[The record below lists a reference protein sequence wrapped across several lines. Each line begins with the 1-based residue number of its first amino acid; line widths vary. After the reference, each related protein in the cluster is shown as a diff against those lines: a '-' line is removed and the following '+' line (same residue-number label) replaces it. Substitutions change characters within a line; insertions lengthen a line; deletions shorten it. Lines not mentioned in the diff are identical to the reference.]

1 MAKDMALQVQTA
13 CRSDWPQVLPLVC
26 HHLPPER
33 RTAAACE
40 IAAQLERGELSADS
54 LRIVRGSDGIRGAM
68 LHLCLPGH
76 SAVVWPPWA
85 AAGPDRQAV
94 EDLLVQDALRLL
106 RARGVTVCAAE
117 LACETFATFSSPL
130 LRQGFRRVTRLREL
144 ALDLHFGLPAGLNV
158 HPPTD
163 LQFLPYCEADRGQFL
178 ATLEQTYQDSLDFPE
193 VNEVRTAQDAL
204 EGYRNY
210 GRADPRLWWLAC
222 QGGRPVGVVIVDLT
236 RKPEGNLLYLGVVP
250 SARGQGL
257 GRVLLAHAA
266 RQSLAAGAS
275 SLSLAVDARNAPA
288 LRLYQRAGFRGE
300 VQWEV
305 LLAILRA
312 EG

>member
-1 MAKDMALQVQTA
+1 MAKDMASQVQTA
-13 CRSDWPQVLPLVC
+13 CRTDWPHVVRLVC

-33 RTAAACE
+33 RTVAAHQ
-40 IAAQLERGELSADS
+40 IAAQMERGELSAES
-54 LRIVRGSDGIRGAM
+54 LRVVRGPDGIGGAM

-85 AAGPDRQAV
+85 ADGSDRQAV

-106 RARGVTVCAAE
+106 RSRGVTVCAAE
-117 LACETFATFSSPL
+117 LACETFSTFSPPL

-144 ALDLHFGLPAGLNV
+144 ALDLHFGLPTGLNV
-158 HPPTD
+158 QPPTD
-163 LQFLPYCEADRGQFL
+163 LQFLPYCEADPGQFL
-178 ATLEQTYQDSLDFPE
+178 ATLEETYQDSLDFPE
-193 VNEVRTAQDAL
+193 VNEARTAQDAL
-204 EGYRNY
+204 ESYRNH
-210 GRADPRLWWLAC
+210 GRADPRLWWLVLRS
-222 QGGRPVGVVIVDLT
+222 GRPVGVVIVDLA

-275 SLSLAVDARNAPA
+275 SLTLAVDARNAPA
-288 LRLYQRAGFRGE
+288 LRLYRRAGFRGE
-300 VQWEV
+300 GQWEV
-305 LLAILRA
+305 LLAILGA

>member
-1 MAKDMALQVQTA
+1 MALLIQTA
-13 CRSDWPQVLPLVC
+13 GRTDWPHVVPLVC

-33 RTAAACE
+33 RTVAACE

-54 LRIVRGSDGIRGAM
+54 LRVVRGPDGIRGAM

-76 SAVVWPPWA
+76 SGVVWPPWA
-85 AAGPDRQAV
+85 GPGPDRGAV
-94 EDLLVQDALRLL
+94 EDLLVQDALQLL
-106 RARGVTVCAAE
+106 RSRGVTVCAAE
-117 LACETFATFSSPL
+117 LASETFSASSGPL
-130 LRQGFRRVTRLREL
+130 LRQGFRHVTRLREL
-144 ALDLHFGLPAGLNV
+144 ALDLHFGVPARLAV
-158 HPPTD
+158 KPPTD
-163 LQFLPYCEADRGQFL
+163 LQFLPYGEADPQQFL
-178 ATLEQTYQDSLDFPE
+178 ATLEETYRDSLDFPE

-204 EGYRNY
+204 ESYRNN
-210 GRADPRLWWLAC
+210 GRADPRLWWLGM
-222 QGGRPVGVVIVDLT
+222 QGGRPVGVVIVDLA

-257 GRVLLAHAA
+257 GRALLAHAA

-275 SLSLAVDARNAPA
+275 SLTLAVDARNAPA
-288 LRLYQRAGFRGE
+288 LRLYRRAGFRSVG
-300 VQWEV
+300 QWEV